1 MLRRQSG
8 EFPVAKMTSLMCA
21 RRNQIPPRFVLEEP
35 PTPLVNGKV
44 HKLIIVTIASSSL
57 AMSTNK
63 SEKSDDEPQAA
74 AGESEQEPTTGK
86 EVGEKSENNS
96 TTADMESNGSSWSNS
111 EDSVRYRIVFISLE
125 ID

>member
-1 MLRRQSG
+1 
-8 EFPVAKMTSLMCA
+8 
-21 RRNQIPPRFVLEEP
+21 
-35 PTPLVNGKV
+35 
-44 HKLIIVTIASSSL
+44 
-57 AMSTNK
+57 MSTNK

-111 EDSVRYRIVFISLE
+111 EDS
-125 ID
+125 